1 MTKGVIIE
9 ADAKKVAEKVIL
21 AARNADNEEDLR
33 INTEF
38 ILKNV
43 LGRLGIASYASYD
56 LNSESLRGYV
66 SSNTT

>member
-38 ILKNV
+38 ILKMFLDDSV
-43 LGRLGIASYASYD
+43 
-56 LNSESLRGYV
+56 
-66 SSNTT
+66 

>member
-1 MTKGVIIE
+1 MTKGAIIE

-43 LGRLGIASYASYD
+43 LGRLGIASYASY
-56 LNSESLRGYV
+56 EFRTGKKAH
-66 SSNTT
+66 